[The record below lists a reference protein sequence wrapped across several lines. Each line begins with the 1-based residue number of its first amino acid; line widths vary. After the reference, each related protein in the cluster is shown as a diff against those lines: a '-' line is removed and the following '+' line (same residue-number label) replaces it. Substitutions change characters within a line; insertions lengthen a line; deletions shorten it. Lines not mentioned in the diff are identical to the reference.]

1 MSTLNVNVN
10 LADEVP
16 AVAVWT
22 IAAQEGA
29 GGARLA
35 AALAEAAGASLL
47 DRKTL
52 VQFAHRLEP
61 DFPELDELEGRLG
74 GRLNTLALSTAITAG
89 SADAVREIE
98 LRQKL
103 PAIGRAVVAEAARS
117 PAVIYAPA
125 AFAALTE
132 HPSAVHAR
140 VRAPFDWRIAAYQRE
155 HIVDRRCAE
164 KALKRDDHRQ
174 QAWVKSLYHV
184 DIDDARLFSL
194 VLDASRF
201 TTERLVETLLA
212 AGGVQAALLA
222 T

>member
-1 MSTLNVNVN
+1 M
-10 LADEVP
+10 
-16 AVAVWT
+16 AVWT
-22 IAAQEGA
+22 IAAQEGT

-35 AALAEAAGASLL
+35 AALAEAAGVSLL
-47 DRKTL
+47 DRQRL
-52 VQFAHRLEP
+52 ALFAHQLDP
-61 DFPELDELEGRLG
+61 DFPELYEIEGRLG

-89 SADAVREIE
+89 SPDAFHEIE

-103 PAIGRAVVAEAARS
+103 PAIGRAVVAEASHS

-132 HPSAVHAR
+132 HPSAVHVR

-155 HIVDRRCAE
+155 HIVNRRCAE

-184 DIDDARLFSL
+184 DIEDARLFSL

-212 AGGVQAALLA
+212 AGGAHAALLA

>member
-1 MSTLNVNVN
+1 M
-10 LADEVP
+10 
-16 AVAVWT
+16 AVWT
-22 IAAQEGA
+22 IAAQGGT

-35 AALAEAAGASLL
+35 AVLAEAAGVSLL
-47 DRKTL
+47 DRQTL
-52 VQFAHRLEP
+52 ALFAHQLDP
-61 DFPELDELEGRLG
+61 DFPDLDEIEGRLG

-89 SADAVREIE
+89 SADAYREIE

-103 PAIGRAVVAEAARS
+103 PAIGRAVVAEASRS

-125 AFAALTE
+125 AFAASTE
-132 HPSAVHAR
+132 HRSAVHVR
-140 VRAPFDWRIAAYQRE
+140 LRAPFDWRIAAYERE
-155 HIVDRRCAE
+155 HIVNRRCAE

-184 DIDDARLFSL
+184 DIEDARLFSL

-212 AGGVQAALLA
+212 AGGVHAALLA

>member
-10 LADEVP
+10 LADEVL

-22 IAAQEGA
+22 IAAQEGT
-29 GGARLA
+29 GGTRVA
-35 AALAEAAGASLL
+35 AALAEAAGVSLL

-52 VQFAHRLEP
+52 ALFAHQLDP

-74 GRLNTLALSTAITAG
+74 GRLNTLALSTAIIAG
-89 SADAVREIE
+89 SADALREVG

-132 HPSAVHAR
+132 HPSAVHVR
-140 VRAPFDWRIAAYQRE
+140 LRAPFGWRIAAYQRE
-155 HIVDRRCAE
+155 QIVNRRCAE
-164 KALKRDDHRQ
+164 KALKRGDQRQ

-194 VLDASRF
+194 VFDASRF
-201 TTERLVETLLA
+201 TPERLVETLLA

>member
-1 MSTLNVNVN
+1 M
-10 LADEVP
+10 
-16 AVAVWT
+16 AVWT
-22 IAAQEGA
+22 IAAQEGT

-35 AALAEAAGASLL
+35 AALAEAAGVSLL
-47 DRKTL
+47 DRQRL
-52 VQFAHRLEP
+52 ALFAHQLDP
-61 DFPELDELEGRLG
+61 DFPELDEIEGRLG

-89 SADAVREIE
+89 SPDAFHEIE

-103 PAIGRAVVAEAARS
+103 PAIGRAVVAEASGS

-132 HPSAVHAR
+132 HPSAVR

-155 HIVDRRCAE
+155 HIVNRRCAE

-184 DIDDARLFSL
+184 DIEDARLFSL

-212 AGGVQAALLA
+212 AGGAHAALLA